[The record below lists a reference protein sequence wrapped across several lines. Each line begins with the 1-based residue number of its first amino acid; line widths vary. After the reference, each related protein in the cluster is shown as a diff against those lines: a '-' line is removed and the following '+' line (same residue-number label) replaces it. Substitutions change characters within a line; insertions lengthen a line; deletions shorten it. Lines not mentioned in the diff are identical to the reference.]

1 MPDPAPSSDVD
12 TRSTQQVINQFR
24 KITDLKRQLVKSG
37 KLNGDATPSQVLAQ
51 LRKEIP
57 QDIFI

>member
-1 MPDPAPSSDVD
+1 
-12 TRSTQQVINQFR
+12 VINQFR